1 MDENQAQQYPNVHK
15 FEGKKKVFFS
25 WKRTAPTPPP
35 RPGVDDVALLA
46 TKESDDDLAS
56 LDYEQRSSGEQDVP
70 LPLQHFKIPS
80 ILVTKLDHMAIE
92 EGAAASCD
100 QAMERLIPTS
110 QYEEKPDHEYFKQAE
125 DSFSFEAAKALGGVS
140 IRTPRPSHSS
150 AITSGGSILVP
161 ESPETVEL
169 LYLHPRIRHNAEEL
183 LPEQGDVPMCS
194 RQTETD
200 QE

>member
-1 MDENQAQQYPNVHK
+1 MSTSLRV
-15 FEGKKKVFFS
+15 
-25 WKRTAPTPPP
+25 KRKYLLVGNALLLQPPP

-56 LDYEQRSSGEQDVP
+56 LDYEQGSSGEQDVP
-70 LPLQHFKIPS
+70 LPRQHFKIPS

-125 DSFSFEAAKALGGVS
+125 DSFSFKAAKAPWWGIHTYSPPFPFLCHHLG
-140 IRTPRPSHSS
+140 RQY
-150 AITSGGSILVP
+150 SGT
-161 ESPETVEL
+161 ESRQKPWNCCT
-169 LYLHPRIRHNAEEL
+169 YNPRIGHNAEEL